1 MARSHLSYEEFMALL
16 GTERPPRKL
25 LEELIEH
32 HLESCD
38 ACRAEFTAGVEGR
51 ARSSTV
57 GGVIERA
64 LALAG
69 RRVERLGE
77 IEQEA
82 AAELQELMRLQGEKR
97 RPKITRALTRFRN
110 PALVDLLIEECVRAT
125 TIDAFEAYELAECA
139 LEVALRIP
147 HSEFG
152 RAWAMTCMARAHAYR
167 ANALRATGD
176 FKRAE
181 SLLAFALEVFD
192 GEGNADPLVEGELLE
207 MFGLLRI
214 EQRRLVDAEGYFDM
228 AKGVY
233 EKIGAALLVG
243 RVLVR
248 KGMVLYHAGEPAR
261 AIPVAESAVSFL
273 DPTADP
279 KLHLSAQHNL
289 SMYLAES
296 GRLREAAER
305 LERNAPLYDQF
316 ADAWTQLRRQWLRG
330 KIAYG
335 LGEGSAA
342 EALFTEVRQSFLR
355 IGLGYDAA
363 LAGLDLAL
371 LYVQQ
376 GRTAEV
382 KRLAEEMVP
391 VFMAQDV
398 HREATA
404 ALLLFQEAARKEAVS
419 AAMLAE
425 LVSYLRRV
433 ESHPQDSPAG

>member
-1 MARSHLSYEEFMALL
+1 MARSHLSYEDYLTLL

-32 HLESCD
+32 HLETCD
-38 ACRAEFTAGVEGR
+38 ACRAEFAAGVEGR
-51 ARSSTV
+51 AKPTTV
-57 GGVIERA
+57 GSVIAQA

-69 RRVERLGE
+69 RKVERLGE

-110 PALVDLLIEECVRAT
+110 PALVDLLLEGCIRAIT
-125 TIDAFEAYELAECA
+125 VDAFEAYELAECA

-192 GEGNADPLVEGELLE
+192 SEGNADPLVEGELLE
-207 MFGLLRI
+207 MFGLLRV
-214 EQRRLVDAEGYFDM
+214 EQRRFIDAEGYLDM
-228 AKGVY
+228 AKGIY
-233 EKIGAALLVG
+233 ERIGAAHLVG
-243 RVLVR
+243 RILVR
-248 KGMVLYHAGEPAR
+248 KGMILYHAGEPAR
-261 AIPVAESAVSFL
+261 AIPVAESAVSYL
-273 DPTADP
+273 DPTSDP
-279 KLHLSAQHNL
+279 KLHLCAQHNL
-289 SMYLAES
+289 ATYLAES
-296 GRLREAAER
+296 GRLSEASQC
-305 LERNAPLYDQF
+305 LDRNAPLYNRF

-330 KIAYG
+330 KIAFG
-335 LGEGSAA
+335 LGDAKLA
-342 EALFTEVRQSFLR
+342 EELFTEVRQSFLR

-433 ESHPQDSPAG
+433 ESHPQDSAAG